1 MKVAHAVGWYFPDSI
16 GGSEAYVRGLCR
28 ELATLGVECA
38 VLAPRDGAG
47 EERYRVDAT
56 EVLRYPVTTQDEG
69 VERFAALLEAS
80 GADVLHLHSLTYG
93 CGAPHLAQARARGLP
108 TVATVHVPGALCLRG
123 TMMRLGRE
131 ACDGVIAERQCG
143 PCWLQDRGAPYPLAR
158 AATTLLSHGGAR
170 LARHRPWHP

>member
-69 VERFAALLEAS
+69 VERFAALLEA
-80 GADVLHLHSLTYG
+80 
-93 CGAPHLAQARARGLP
+93 RARGLT
-108 TVATVHVPGALCLRG
+108 TVATIHVPGALCLRG